1 MIDSITLPL
10 PTFDLKSFIADY
22 RKFYRKWSDE
32 DALVYFI
39 VGVKKHGGTPDNFL
53 EEDTEDE
60 EKAIL
65 DALTE
70 DGLKVFFMMHE
81 PAADE
86 RFRAIDGKKR
96 DSDDLDINLEDGY
109 GFLVEVEDDKI
120 SLHPALYD
128 GSSRSIPQLTL
139 QGTCSVMEGPMM
151 EFVDKF
157 TRR

>member
-1 MIDSITLPL
+1 MIDSVTLPL
-10 PTFDLKSFIADY
+10 SQFDLKSFIADY

-32 DALVYFI
+32 DSLVYFI

-70 DGLKVFFMMHE
+70 GGLKVFFMMHE
-81 PAADE
+81 PVADE

-109 GFLVEVEDDKI
+109 GFLIEVEDGQI
-120 SLHPALYD
+120 SLHPALHD
-128 GSSRSIPQLTL
+128 GSSRSTPQLTL
-139 QGTCSVMEGPMM
+139 QGTCSVMEAPMT
-151 EFVDKF
+151 EFVSKF
-157 TRR
+157 VRK